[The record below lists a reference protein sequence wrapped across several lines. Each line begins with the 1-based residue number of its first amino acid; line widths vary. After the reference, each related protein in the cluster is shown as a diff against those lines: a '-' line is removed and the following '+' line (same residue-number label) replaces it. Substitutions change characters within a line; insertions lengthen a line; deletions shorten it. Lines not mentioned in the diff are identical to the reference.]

1 MAIAPGNQGG
11 VWANSQNNPYPQS
24 EFLDKQTNRPTRAWQ
39 QFFLAILNFTSSSTA
54 TTGQAGI
61 TLPANPVGFINI
73 TVNGQPYK
81 VPYYNP

>member
-1 MAIAPGNQGG
+1 MAYSSGNQGG
-11 VWANSQNNPYPQS
+11 VWTNSQNNPYPQS
-24 EFLDKQTNRPTRAWQ
+24 PLLDEQTKRPTRAWQ
-39 QFFLAILNFTSSSTA
+39 QFFLGILNFTSAPSA

-73 TVNGQPYK
+73 TVDGQPYK

>member
-24 EFLDKQTNRPTRAWQ
+24 PFLDEQTKRPTRAWQ
-39 QFFLAILNFTSSSTA
+39 QFFLAILNFTSASTA
-54 TTGQAGI
+54 TTGSAA
-61 TLPANPVGFINI
+61 LPANPVGFINI

>member
-1 MAIAPGNQGG
+1 MATNQNNG
-11 VWANSQNNPYPQS
+11 VWANTQNNPYPQS
-24 EFLDKQTNRPTRAWQ
+24 PLLDEQTKRPTRAWQ
-39 QFFLAILNFTSSSTA
+39 QFFLGILNFASSSSA

>member
-1 MAIAPGNQGG
+1 MAQTPGNQGG
-11 VWANSQNNPYPQS
+11 IWASTQNNPYPQS
-24 EFLDKQTNRPTRAWQ
+24 EMLDAQTKRPTRAWQ
-39 QFFLAILNFTSSSTA
+39 QYFLNLLNFTSATTA
-54 TTGQAGI
+54 TKGSA